1 MKRTLP
7 LLTLLGLVLCSDP
20 AAAAPL
26 ERQPYLQNA
35 TTDEITVVWTTEGA
49 SSGAVEWGTALD
61 ALDQTTDSPTNGSQH
76 TVTLTGLSPDTRYYY
91 RVVSDGVA
99 EAGGDELHYFVTPPP
114 VGTRAKF
121 RAWIVGDSGTGGAMQ
136 GLVRDAA
143 YAFTLGTRP
152 DIYLHMGDM
161 AYSDGTYDEFTD
173 RFYAMY
179 EDILRNTVVWPT
191 MGNHEGHTSDSAM
204 QAGPYYD
211 GYVLPVDG
219 EAGGLASGT
228 EAYYSFDYA
237 NVHFIILDSHDS
249 DRDPDGAMLT
259 WAEQDILSTQ
269 QEWVV
274 AYWHHPPYT
283 KGSHDS
289 DNEGALIDMRENA
302 LPILEAGGV
311 DLVLGGHSHIYERS
325 FLLDGAYATPSVAG
339 DGVLDGN
346 DGIPLG
352 DGPYIK
358 SPGLSSH
365 GGTIYVVA
373 GHGGTG
379 VSSRPSPHPL
389 MYFSEVANGSCML
402 DVQEN
407 RLTVTNVR
415 WDGVVTD
422 RVDMIKGDAIVIAQP
437 NGGEALALAMPYAIQ
452 WVTTGQV
459 DNVRIEYSVTDGAE
473 WTTIEESVANS
484 GTYLWT
490 PPSVQTSVGLVRVS
504 DATDAGVFDE
514 SNAGF
519 AMSNEIDV
527 VEYGDVWSYHDQGED
542 QGPDWANADF
552 DDSAWPSGN
561 AQFGYGDGDETTTL
575 VDADPNYPSA
585 YFRRTITLPD
595 IPTGAE
601 LEVLYDDGAAV
612 FVNGQQVWAVNVDDA
627 SYGAF
632 ASNASADNEVSG
644 GEIPIDAFVEGDNV
658 IAVIAKQ
665 ASEGSSDLSFDMRMT
680 VTVPLDP
687 PPPPGGDDGGS
698 DGGADGTGGSA
709 SSTDGSASAGSA
721 SAGDGTAGGSG
732 SDGGSAGQ
740 ADGGGSG
747 CGCRNTGHR
756 PVTWGWCLLLLG
768 SWRRR
773 AQRQAARSAR

>member
-1 MKRTLP
+1 MTRVCP
-7 LLTLLGLVLCSDP
+7 VLVLIGLALVGP
-20 AAAAPL
+20 AADAAPL
-26 ERQPYLQNA
+26 ERQPYLQNG
-35 TTDEITVVWTTEGA
+35 TTDEITIVWTTTGA
-49 SSGAVEWGTALD
+49 STGAVEWGTAVD
-61 ALDQTTDSPTNGSQH
+61 ALDQTTNSPTNGSQH
-76 TVTLTGLSPDTRYYY
+76 TVTLTGLSPDTKYYY
-91 RVVSDGVA
+91 RVLSDGVA

-136 GLVRDAA
+136 AMVRDAA

-152 DIYLHMGDM
+152 EIYLHMGDM
-161 AYSDGTYDEFTD
+161 AYSDGTYNEFTD

-179 EDILRNTVVWPT
+179 ETILRNTVVWPT

-204 QAGPYYD
+204 QSGPYYD

-219 EAGGLASGT
+219 EAGGVPSGT

-237 NVHFIILDSHDS
+237 NVHFIVLDSHQS
-249 DRDPDGAMLT
+249 DRDPGGAMLT
-259 WAEQDILSTQ
+259 WAQQDIQSTN

-274 AYWHHPPYT
+274 AFWHHPPYT

-289 DNEGALIDMRENA
+289 DNEGALVDMRENA

-358 SPGLSSH
+358 PTGLSAH
-365 GGTIYVVA
+365 GGTVYVVA

-379 VSSRPSPHPL
+379 VSARPSPHPL

-422 RVDMIKGDAIVIAQP
+422 RVDVIKGDATVIAQP
-437 NGGEALALAMPYAIQ
+437 NGGETLAPETPYAIQ

-459 DNVRIEYSVTDGAE
+459 DTVRLEYSVTDGAE
-473 WTTIEESVANS
+473 WTLIEESIPNS
-484 GTYLWT
+484 GTYVWN
-490 PPSVQTSVGLVRVS
+490 PPSVATNVGLIRVTDVD
-504 DATDAGVFDE
+504 DASVFDE

-527 VEYGDVWSYHDQGED
+527 IEYGDVWSYHDQGED
-542 QGPDWANADF
+542 LGADWANPEYDA
-552 DDSAWPSGN
+552 SAWPSGN
-561 AQFGYGDGDETTTL
+561 AQFGYGDGDEATML

-585 YFRRTITLPD
+585 YFRKTITLPD
-595 IPTGAE
+595 VPTAAE
-601 LEVLYDDGAAV
+601 IEVLFDDGAAV
-612 FVNGQQVWAVNVDDA
+612 FVNGQQVWAANVDDVA
-627 SYGAF
+627 YGAF
-632 ASNASADNEVSG
+632 ASASSADNEVAG
-644 GEIPIDAFVEGDNV
+644 GEIPVDAFVEGDNV

-665 ASEGSSDLSFDMRMT
+665 ASDSSSDLSFDMRMT
-680 VTVPLDP
+680 VSVPLDP
-687 PPPPGGDDGGS
+687 PPPPGGDSGGT

-709 SSTDGSASAGSA
+709 SGTAGSASAGSA
-721 SAGDGTAGGSG
+721 SGADGTVGDSG

-747 CGCRNTGHR
+747 CGCRSTGDR
-756 PVTWGWCLLLLG
+756 GIAWMWLIAPLG
-768 SWRRR
+768 VFRRR
-773 AQRQAARSAR
+773 R